1 MITFQRAIFERAQ
14 DDPEFVAVECEGEV
28 VTRRTLIERATGL
41 ADAYTELGVRSGDF
55 VTVALP
61 NGGDFYAAFVA
72 SWMVGAT
79 PQPVSST
86 MPTREREAVVE
97 AAGSVLVVHGG
108 QGAVLGVKNLAVGQ
122 VPSSAESPSAEQL
135 DRYVPSWKAPTS
147 GGSTGRPKVIVDTT
161 PNLIDLELPDYWRWR
176 TNRTHVVPCPLYHN
190 APLYHSMHGL
200 ARGNTQVLTRRFEAE
215 KVLGLIQS
223 HRAHWVVLVPTM
235 MQRIMRLP
243 EAIRL
248 AYDISTL
255 EFLLHTAAV
264 CPPWLKQAW
273 IDWIGAENVCELYG
287 STEGA
292 STTCIWGEEWLAHRG
307 SVGKPIVGELKVTDE
322 AGHALPAGE
331 IGEIWMRSQAPTF
344 HYRGVEP
351 KERDG
356 WQSMGDLGWL
366 DADDF
371 LFIAD
376 RRLDMIIT
384 GGHNV
389 FPAEVEAALDEHPD
403 VEGSVVVG
411 VADEDLGESIH
422 AIVETRAE
430 LTAADVQEF
439 LATRLTAWKRPRTFE
454 FTGERIRNEAG
465 KVRRSQVRDEVAT
478 RIALTRESGN

>member
-1 MITFQRAIFERAQ
+1 MITFQRAIFERAHE
-14 DDPEFVAVECEGEV
+14 DPDFVAVECEGDV
-28 VTRRTLIERATGL
+28 VTRRELVERATGL
-41 ADAYTELGVRSGDF
+41 AAAYAELGVRPGDF

-61 NGGDFYAAFVA
+61 NGVDFHAAFVA
-72 SWMVGAT
+72 SWLVGAT

-97 AAGSVLVVHGG
+97 AARSVLVVHGG
-108 QGAVLGVKNLAVGQ
+108 DGAVEGTQNLAVGE
-122 VPSSAESPSAEQL
+122 VKPVATSPSADQL
-135 DRYVPSWKAPTS
+135 DRFVPSWKAPTS

-161 PNLIDLELPDYWRWR
+161 PNLIDLELPDYWRWG
-176 TNRTHVVPCPLYHN
+176 TNRAHVVPCPLYHN

-200 ARGNTQVLTRRFEAE
+200 ARGNTQVLTRRFDAE
-215 KVLGLIQS
+215 KVLGLIQT

-243 EAIRL
+243 DETRL
-248 AYDISTL
+248 SYDVSTL

-273 IDWIGAENVCELYG
+273 IDWIGAENICELYG
-287 STEGA
+287 STEGT
-292 STTCIWGEEWLAHRG
+292 STTCIWGDEWLAHRG

-322 AGHALPAGE
+322 AGNVLPAGE
-331 IGEIWMRSQAPTF
+331 IGEIWMRSETPTF
-344 HYRGVEP
+344 HYRGAEP

-366 DADDF
+366 DPDDF

-389 FPAEVEAALDEHPD
+389 FPAEVEAALDEHPE

-411 VADEDLGESIH
+411 VPDSDMGESVH
-422 AIVETRAE
+422 AIVETHAE
-430 LTAADVQEF
+430 LQPADLHEF
-439 LATRLTAWKRPRTFE
+439 LATRLTAWKRPRTYE
-454 FTGERIRNEAG
+454 FTRERIRNEAG
-465 KVRRSQVRDEVAT
+465 KVRRSQVRDDAT
-478 RIALTRESGN
+478 ARIASLGG